1 MTECACIWQQWD
13 KEKGGKMYYIIRD
26 GYSVIN
32 EKDNIAFYDIKTKR
46 MINVFNIKGSTEYS
60 VAELLNNPINT
71 DLLDE
76 VWSRY

>member
-46 MINVFNIKGSTEYS
+46 MIFQPKLFQRMNQI
-60 VAELLNNPINT
+60 I
-71 DLLDE
+71 
-76 VWSRY
+76 